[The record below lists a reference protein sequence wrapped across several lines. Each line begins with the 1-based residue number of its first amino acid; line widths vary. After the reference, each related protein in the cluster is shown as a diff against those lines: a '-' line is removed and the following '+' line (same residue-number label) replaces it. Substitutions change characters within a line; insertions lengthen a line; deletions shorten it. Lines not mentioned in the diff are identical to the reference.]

1 MRSFKRWL
9 DKLERQALIFD
20 NRFGAATSGQQCV
33 PIAQTQIDDLVL
45 TRSTTVNGGVG

>member
-20 NRFGAATSGQQCV
+20 NRFGAATSGHQCGAYR
-33 PIAQTQIDDLVL
+33 PNADR
-45 TRSTTVNGGVG
+45 RSCFDKVNDS